1 MTKYVKNIYSLQV
14 HGQEADI
21 ISQACN
27 EHGIKVL
34 KFTEPR
40 GPMFHYLEP
49 TNSTFGDQPHLR
61 DPLAKKYLY
70 LKDSDTYSLGDCRST
85 LSTRINFKPI

>member
-1 MTKYVKNIYSLQV
+1 
-14 HGQEADI
+14 
-21 ISQACN
+21 
-27 EHGIKVL
+27 
-34 KFTEPR
+34 
-40 GPMFHYLEP
+40 MFHYLEP

-85 LSTRINFKPI
+85 LSTRINFKPIENIKKNDNGKQFETLLISIKK